1 MRPRRVPT
9 RRVENDLDR
18 VCSRGDR
25 AQTHSDLACLESR
38 IAVQSKDSGHAV
50 ERAGSDDVECTTRHD
65 FLGGLEDQPN
75 PDGKFGQR
83 GQSQSGAEQDG
94 GVGVVPAC
102 MRHTGDRG
110 RVRRPGR
117 LLHRQSV
124 HVGAK
129 CDSRPL
135 RSDVAREPGATGKD
149 LRRQPSGG
157 EAGRDE
163 FGGRVFAA
171 SQLRVGMDVSTP
183 RDEVVGVRVNPRVD
197 CRVHRRSTPSNRR
210 VRCSGSDATR
220 TAVRANAIA
229 PSTTARSAEV
239 VIHAAANSG

>member
-1 MRPRRVPT
+1 MSAAEVIAPRRIPT
-9 RRVENDLDR
+9 WPAS
-18 VCSRGDR
+18 SRGSQCR
-25 AQTHSDLACLESR
+25 AKILDTPSSAPAAMTSSAPPGMTSSAGWNISR
-38 IAVQSKDSGHAV
+38 TPTGSSGSVARASPAPSKMV
-50 ERAGSDDVECTTRHD
+50 VW
-65 FLGGLEDQPN
+65 
-75 PDGKFGQR
+75 
-83 GQSQSGAEQDG
+83 
-94 GVGVVPAC
+94 GVVPAC
-102 MRHTGDRG
+102 MGHTGDCG
-110 RVRRPGR
+110 RVRRSGR

-124 HVGAK
+124 HVGAQ
-129 CDSRPL
+129 CDSWTL
-135 RSDVAREPGATGKD
+135 RSDIARETGATGKD
-149 LRRQPSGG
+149 LRRQSSGSK
-157 EAGRDE
+157 AGGDE

-210 VRCSGSDATR
+210 ARCSGSDATR